1 VQDVDCDREAR
12 PNDDVTFGLLLERF
26 ETFGDFVHLLL
37 FFITDFVRLT
47 DLLLSCLRLVSKNGV
62 NEEQRRNKLQSK
74 FVVEANKASL
84 EDVERLLTDKN
95 RMPKKSNRIRRNSA
109 PLLSMP
115 EGFLIEISENSKG
128 RRHDRS
134 KSVRRTKS
142 VGFIRLYDEFRL

>member
-12 PNDDVTFGLLLERF
+12 PN
-26 ETFGDFVHLLL
+26 
-37 FFITDFVRLT
+37 
-47 DLLLSCLRLVSKNGV
+47 
-62 NEEQRRNKLQSK
+62 
-74 FVVEANKASL
+74 
-84 EDVERLLTDKN
+84 ERLLTDKN

-134 KSVRRTKS
+134 KSVRCTKS
-142 VGFIRLYDEFRL
+142 VMKKSKRCTKSPNVSKRSSNLMNFLFPVHCLIQNLPSLQTPWGTG